1 MTEAS
6 IHAVFS
12 DRNKIYQ
19 PSPCIFLAITS
30 IYHCMLGFNITRTKK
45 FQTSKLCLEKAE
57 EAEIKLPTFTGS
69 KESKELPEK
78 TSTSV
83 SSTTLKPLSVS

>member
-1 MTEAS
+1 MTEVS

-12 DRNKIYQ
+12 DRNKTYQ

-30 IYHCMLGFNITRTKK
+30 IYHGMLGFSITQTKK
-45 FQTSKLCLEKAE
+45 FQTSKLGLEKAE

-69 KESKELPEK
+69 KESKGIPEK

-83 SSTTLKPLSVS
+83 SSTTLKPLTG

>member
-1 MTEAS
+1 
-6 IHAVFS
+6 
-12 DRNKIYQ
+12 
-19 PSPCIFLAITS
+19 
-30 IYHCMLGFNITRTKK
+30 MLGFNITRTKK

-69 KESKELPEK
+69 KESKEIPEK

-83 SSTTLKPLSVS
+83 SSTTLKPLTVWIIKKL